1 MAFGF
6 LLVLLLL
13 CLRAALVHQGQGR
26 PTTDMAPFA
35 FDTAAACLGLAAFG
49 LAAMAFGIPGGQ
61 GLLPARVLAAGF
73 VLVLCAPA
81 ITLVT
86 DLLPRALAS
95 SDLTHAAS
103 GGRHRLTSA
112 VAATVKPFV
121 ALQRLALR
129 QARRRSAEPPLTLA
143 EGLRALLHPGEIEE
157 ASMSERHV
165 VRRLLDFAATSVGEV
180 MVPLSMIYAVRDDA
194 PVSAAI
200 DIVRIQAF
208 SRLPVYHERMF
219 NIVGIIHAFD
229 LLAQEHL
236 DQPVSK
242 IMRPPLYVP
251 QTKRARDLLS
261 QLQKLGINMAVVV
274 DEHGG
279 AVGIVTVEDL
289 LEEIVGE
296 IEDEY
301 DVREEPCERL
311 SERLFRVEA
320 KTEVIHLNE
329 RFGWG
334 LPTGDYETIGGLII
348 TRLGRIPK
356 KGEWIDLGRVSLQV
370 ADADARCVKQVLVR
384 LNT

>member
-1 MAFGF
+1 M
-6 LLVLLLL
+6 
-13 CLRAALVHQGQGR
+13 
-26 PTTDMAPFA
+26 PPFA
-35 FDTAAACLGLAAFG
+35 FDTAAACLALAAFG
-49 LAAMAFGIPGGQ
+49 LAAMAFGTPGGRD
-61 GLLPARVLAAGF
+61 LLPAKILVASF
-73 VLVLCAPA
+73 VLILCTPA

-86 DLLPRALAS
+86 DLLPRTLAS
-95 SDLTHAAS
+95 SDLTHPAS
-103 GGRHRLTSA
+103 GGRHRLASA
-112 VAATVKPFV
+112 VAAAVKPFLPLQRV
-121 ALQRLALR
+121 ALRLA
-129 QARRRSAEPPLTLA
+129 RSGRSVPAALTLA
-143 EGLRALLHPGEIEE
+143 QGLRTLLHRGEIEE

-165 VRRLLDFAATSVGEV
+165 VRRLLNFAATSVGEV

-200 DIVRIQAF
+200 DIVHTQAF
-208 SRLPVYHERMF
+208 SRLPVYHDRMF

-229 LLAQEHL
+229 LLAQEQL

-311 SERLFRVEA
+311 SDRLFRVEA

-356 KGEWIDLGRVSLQV
+356 KGERIDLGGVSLQV
-370 ADADARCVKQVLVR
+370 ADADARRVKQVLVR